1 MQDGAR
7 AGAPRVS
14 VDSATRYLDGMRML
28 PALVV
33 ALVLG
38 LAGVDAHATQDLCSS
53 VPTACEYTGPT
64 APVLAVNVCWFRS
77 TSTTKL
83 MTGATCPTGSASYFV
98 KYGLVDPLSQVVT
111 GFVPL
116 QDACTVPGL
125 CSAGYL
131 APPTTQEAP
140 MCCAGDVC
148 WPHVGGTPCEGEL
161 LYCSNGV
168 TNEDGTVECFDEQLA

>member
-1 MQDGAR
+1 
-7 AGAPRVS
+7 
-14 VDSATRYLDGMRML
+14 MRML
-28 PALVV
+28 PGLVV
-33 ALVLG
+33 ALVVG

-116 QDACTVPGL
+116 PDACSRPGL
-125 CSAGYL
+125 CSPGYL
-131 APPTTQEAP
+131 APPNAGWTSAS
-140 MCCAGDVC
+140 MCCVDGVC
-148 WPHVGGTPCEGEL
+148 WPHVAAAPCDGEII
-161 LYCSNGV
+161 YCSNGV
-168 TNEDGTVECFDEQLA
+168 SNDDGTVECFDDRPV

>member
-1 MQDGAR
+1 MAQ
-7 AGAPRVS
+7 VS
-14 VDSATRYLDGMRML
+14 VDSATRYLGRMRKL
-28 PALVV
+28 PAFVV

-98 KYGLVDPLSQVVT
+98 KYGIVDPLTGVVF
-111 GFVPL
+111 GLVPL
-116 QDACTVPGL
+116 PDACSRPGL
-125 CSAGYL
+125 CSPGYL
-131 APPTTQEAP
+131 APDNTWSAAA
-140 MCCAGDVC
+140 MCCIDGVC
-148 WPHVGGTPCEGEL
+148 WPQVGPGGCEGEIL
-161 LYCSNGV
+161 ICFEGV
-168 TNEDGTVECFDEQLA
+168 SNEDGTVECFDNSEV